1 MKTFNKIILL
11 IILELLTILFIWQ
24 TAGRLVQAD
33 IYYKK
38 VIANKIKN
46 NWPKILNNYQ
56 KVFLYAPDEIFYQTK
71 FDEDLFQG
79 INFYQEQEKKIT
91 ILNNSIKRLE
101 KTNKPKEIF
110 QITLDLARVY
120 TLKAGLT
127 KEKEDFKK
135 ADELF
140 KHLKELSPD
149 FPHFYKD
156 WIQLKIFS
164 ASAEGYGGSSDSA
177 FVAEATSAKEA
188 ALREGG
194 EEKWQEAENLCFK
207 ALNLY
212 PDINDPRLNE
222 EHKKQLAEKRAEIYK
237 QLGKIYFSE
246 KKYSQAKENYRQALR
261 LTPQTRISLHKKLA
275 DIYYLEGDLE
285 KAIRENI
292 HGYYLNP
299 KDPVWSYSVSFLFNK
314 KEDKKGAVD
323 WAKICQELKP
333 EDQDIQHFLKEIL
346 GFSL

>member
-110 QITLDLARVY
+110 QITLDSARVY

-164 ASAEGYGGSSDSA
+164 AEGGS
-177 FVAEATSAKEA
+177 
-188 ALREGG
+188 LEGG
-194 EEKWQEAENLCFK
+194 EENWQEAKNLCFK